1 VTRLSINLILV
12 VALSCFSC
20 YFGDDNT
27 IRTYYK
33 SGKLESEFYF
43 DSLCNCKR
51 LIEYYENGNIK
62 QKSQYGKQGLD
73 GTDTIF
79 FMDGKP
85 SIIGEWQNGI
95 KVGQQVAY
103 FSNGV
108 KAYEQLYRNGF
119 KVGTWKYFDSTGFL
133 TKTLVYK
140 DSIVRWDSDRETNT
154 TNYFNRGTLYL
165 TEIYEDNKKVAT
177 AVIDSALYS
186 ELLPQNTLNGSALFV
201 ANCSMCHFKV
211 AESMGPNIKHLV
223 NKHKDE
229 WLMKKILNEAQLSD
243 DAYNISSK
251 KKWHSGQHPRADNLS
266 EDEIKRIIGFL
277 RSQS

>member
-12 VALSCFSC
+12 AALGCFSS

-95 KVGQQVAY
+95 KVGQEVAY

-119 KVGTWKYFDSTGFL
+119 KVGTWKHFDSTGFL

-140 DSIVRWDSDRETNT
+140 DSIVRWDSDHEANT
-154 TNYFNRGTLYL
+154 TNYFNKGTLYL

-177 AVIDSALYS
+177 TVIDTALYN
-186 ELLPQNTLNGSALFV
+186 ELLLQNTLSGRALFV
-201 ANCSMCHFKV
+201 AKCSMCHFKE
-211 AESMGPNIKHLV
+211 AELMAPNIKHLV

-229 WLMKKILNEAQLSD
+229 WLMKKISNEAQLND
-243 DAYNISSK
+243 DEYNKSSK
-251 KKWHSGQHPRADNLS
+251 KKWRTGEHPRFDHLS
-266 EDEIKRIIGFL
+266 EEEIKRVIAYL
-277 RSQS
+277 HSQT